1 MKLSR
6 SLNPTVLALSIAL
19 GAAPLFSY
27 APLQAQVTQPRNR
40 PASFI
45 QPPRLLT
52 IESSEKQVA
61 VSRVT
66 YFFTLNVPENAGSG
80 LGQITINQ
88 RDGDTFLRQI
98 DYRPEDTRAFTGTAS
113 DRGTE
118 IAVAETTNNEDTQT
132 LTVRFA
138 EPVPPGTTVTI
149 ALRPRRNPRMQGVYL
164 FGVTAFPADNTANGQ
179 FLGYGRLT
187 FYGNDS
193 PNFPGM

>member
-1 MKLSR
+1 MKIFR

-19 GAAPLFSY
+19 GAIPLFNH
-27 APLQAQVTQPRNR
+27 APLQAQVTQPNNR
-40 PASFI
+40 PASFT

-52 IESSEKQVA
+52 IESSEKQIA
-61 VSRVT
+61 VSRAI
-66 YFFTLNVPENAGSG
+66 YFFTLNVPENAGSS
-80 LGQITINQ
+80 LGQITITQ

-98 DYRPEDTRAFTGTAS
+98 NYRPEDTRAFTGTAS

-118 IAVAETTNNEDTQT
+118 IAVAETASDEDNQT

-164 FGVTAFPADNTANGQ
+164 FGVTAFPAENTANGQ
-179 FLGYGRLT
+179 FLGYGQLT
-187 FYGNDS
+187 FYGNDNS
-193 PNFPGM
+193 VFPGM

>member
-1 MKLSR
+1 MQFSR
-6 SLNPTVLALSIAL
+6 SLNPTIIALSIAL
-19 GAAPLFSY
+19 GTVPFFSEI
-27 APLQAQVTQPRNR
+27 PLQAQETQTVDR
-40 PASFI
+40 PASFT

-61 VSRVT
+61 ASRST
-66 YFFTLNVPENAGSG
+66 YFFTLNMPENAGSG

-88 RDGDTFLRQI
+88 RDADNFLRQI
-98 DYRPEDTRAFTGTAS
+98 DYRSEDTRAFTGTAG
-113 DRGTE
+113 DRGTDIP
-118 IAVAETTNNEDTQT
+118 IADTTYNEDDHT

-138 EPVPPGTTVTI
+138 EPVAPGTSVTI

-164 FGVTAFPADNTANGQ
+164 FGVTAFPANNTENGQ

-193 PNFPGM
+193 PAFPGM